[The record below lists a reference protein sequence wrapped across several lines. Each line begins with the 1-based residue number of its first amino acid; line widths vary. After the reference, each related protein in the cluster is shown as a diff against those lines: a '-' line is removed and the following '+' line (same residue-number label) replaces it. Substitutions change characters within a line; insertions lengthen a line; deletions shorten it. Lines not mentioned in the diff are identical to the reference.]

1 VSADLVTRS
10 YDGGQLL
17 IDLCSFP
24 HPASLTQNS
33 LSGQPLSS
41 ATVASHAVGEW
52 RLRRRSTNFPRV
64 MFSAAGAVARWIAPV
79 LTVAAVAGTG
89 FLADPVRVPAP
100 AVRLTDEANPLAGM
114 PFYVNPNSSAMR
126 AAQHADPPSPELTAI
141 ANTPQAYWIVP
152 GSSAA
157 TVAKYTSDAQAAGAI
172 PVLTLYGIPHRD
184 CGSFAAG
191 GLATADDYRGWI
203 DGIASQVGA
212 SRAAII
218 VEPDAL
224 AMADCLSPGQREERF
239 DLIRYAVDTLT
250 RNPATAVYVDGG
262 HVRWH
267 SPEDMAARLNKI
279 GVNRARGFSLNTAN
293 YFTTEDEIGYGEA
306 ISGLTNG
313 SHYVIDTSRN
323 GVGPAPESKLDWCNP
338 GGRAL
343 GTPPT
348 TATGGAHA
356 DAYLW
361 IKRPGESDGTCDKGD
376 PPAGTFVNQYAINL
390 AHAAHQ

>member
-1 VSADLVTRS
+1 
-10 YDGGQLL
+10 
-17 IDLCSFP
+17 
-24 HPASLTQNS
+24 
-33 LSGQPLSS
+33 
-41 ATVASHAVGEW
+41 
-52 RLRRRSTNFPRV
+52 
-64 MFSAAGAVARWIAPV
+64 MFSAAGAASRWIAPL
-79 LTVAAVAGTG
+79 LTAAAVAGVG
-89 FLADPVRVPAP
+89 FLADPVQIGFAP
-100 AVRLTDEANPLAGM
+100 AVRLADDANPLAGA
-114 PFYVNPNSSAMR
+114 PFYVNPTSAAMR
-126 AAQHADPPSPELTAI
+126 AAQHADPPSAELTAI
-141 ANTPQAYWIVP
+141 ANTPQAYWVVP

-157 TVAKYTSDAQAAGAI
+157 TVAKYVGDAQAAGAV

-191 GLATADDYRGWI
+191 GMGSADDYRAWI
-203 DGIASQVGA
+203 DGIASDVGA

-224 AMADCLSPGQREERF
+224 AMADCLSAGQRQERY

-267 SPEDMAARLNKI
+267 SPEEMAARLNQV
-279 GVNRARGFSLNTAN
+279 GVGRARGFSLNIAN
-293 YFTTEDEIGYGEA
+293 FYTTDDEIGYGEA
-306 ISGLTNG
+306 TSALTNG

-323 GVGPAPESKLDWCNP
+323 GAGPAPDSGLSWCNP

-348 TATGGAHA
+348 AATGGAHA

-361 IKRPGESDGTCDKGD
+361 IKRPGESDGTCNKGD
-376 PPAGTFVNQYAINL
+376 PPAGTFVNQYAIDL
-390 AHAAHQ
+390 ARSTG

>member
-1 VSADLVTRS
+1 
-10 YDGGQLL
+10 
-17 IDLCSFP
+17 
-24 HPASLTQNS
+24 
-33 LSGQPLSS
+33 
-41 ATVASHAVGEW
+41 
-52 RLRRRSTNFPRV
+52 V
-64 MFSAAGAVARWIAPV
+64 MFSAAGAAARWIVPF
-79 LTVAAVAGTG
+79 LTFVAVAGMG
-89 FLADPVRVPAP
+89 FLADPAP
-100 AVRLTDEANPLAGM
+100 VGRAPVVRLADAANPLGGM
-114 PFYVNPNSSAMR
+114 PFYVNPTSAAMR

-157 TVAKYTSDAQAAGAI
+157 TVAKYTGDAQAAGAI
-172 PVLTLYGIPHRD
+172 PVLALYGIPHRD
-184 CGSFAAG
+184 CGNFAAG
-191 GLATADDYRGWI
+191 GLATADAYRGWI

-224 AMADCLSPGQREERF
+224 AMADCLSGEQRQERY

-267 SPEDMAARLNKI
+267 SPGDMADRLNKV
-279 GVNRARGFSLNTAN
+279 GVSHARGFSLNIAN
-293 YFTTEDEIGYGEA
+293 FFTTEDEIGYGEA

-323 GVGPAPESKLDWCNP
+323 GAGPAPASKLDWCNP
-338 GGRAL
+338 SGRAL

-348 TATGGAHA
+348 AATGGGHA

-361 IKRPGESDGTCDKGD
+361 IKRPGESDGSCDNGD
-376 PPAGTFVNQYAINL
+376 PPAGTFVNQYAIDL
-390 AHAAHQ
+390 ARNGGPVDLARSAGH